1 MFELFSA
8 FLFERIGSTLT
19 VHLSNGMT
27 FTGLLSEVEGH
38 PGTLM
43 IEPPGPGAN
52 ASPVLFDASVVIAI
66 TLPPGSKPT
75 KKPR

>member
-8 FLFERIGSTLT
+8 FLFERIGATLT
-19 VHLSNGMT
+19 VHLSNGLA
-27 FTGLLSEVEGH
+27 FTGLLGEVEGH
-38 PGTLM
+38 PGTLV
-43 IEPPGPGAN
+43 IEPSGAN
-52 ASPVLFDASVVIAI
+52 ASPVLFDASVVVAI